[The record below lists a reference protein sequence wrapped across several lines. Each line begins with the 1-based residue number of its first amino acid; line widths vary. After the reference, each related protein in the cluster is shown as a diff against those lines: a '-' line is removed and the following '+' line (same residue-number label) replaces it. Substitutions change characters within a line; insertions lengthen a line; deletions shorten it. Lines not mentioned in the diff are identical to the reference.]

1 MPEKSEQNGGPV
13 IPGRPVKRPPP
24 PADLE
29 PREKVIWRDLAKSL
43 PPDWFATSQT
53 TLKELVQHIALS
65 RDTIADVR
73 RAQAAV
79 DAVRAMP
86 EPSTKLLLAAL
97 REKRAALRA
106 HVLQTGQIASL
117 STKLRLTPQSRW
129 QPATA
134 KVRAGEES
142 TGVELWDDWSN
153 DPGPDDPKLQ

>member
-1 MPEKSEQNGGPV
+1 MM
-13 IPGRPVKRPPP
+13 
-24 PADLE
+24 PADWF
-29 PREKVIWRDLAKSL
+29 VTAL
-43 PPDWFATSQT
+43 PM
-53 TLKELVQHIALS
+53 LKELCQTIALS
-65 RDTIADVR
+65 RDTMADVR

-79 DAVRAMP
+79 DAVQAMP

-142 TGVELWDDWSN
+142 DEVEPWNAWSN
-153 DPGPDDPKLQ
+153 DPDPPVQ